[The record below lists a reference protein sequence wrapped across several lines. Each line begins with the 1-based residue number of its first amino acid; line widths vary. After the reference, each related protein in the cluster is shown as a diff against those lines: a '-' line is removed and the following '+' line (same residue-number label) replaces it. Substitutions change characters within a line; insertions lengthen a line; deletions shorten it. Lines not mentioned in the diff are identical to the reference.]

1 MPPAFPPPPSI
12 TIDKITARRFVLAHH
27 RLWPPRQLKGK
38 EGVRQF
44 IRHVGAIQF
53 DPINIVGRNP
63 DLVLQ
68 SRVRDFNLGMLDEL
82 LYEDRQLLDG
92 WDKMA
97 SIYSVEDW
105 PYFARQ
111 RGRME
116 DVFGVPN
123 EVVMQIAP
131 DIFEKIRQ
139 NGPQSSLD
147 FKGNEKTDWAWG
159 PTKVSRA
166 GLEGLYAMGKLGV
179 HHSVNNR
186 RYFDFIDNLLPAEL
200 LTAPDPNLSDEEY
213 QDWHVLRRVGA
224 MGFVFPN
231 AGEHWY
237 GIIGVK
243 TPERK
248 KIITRL
254 VARGDLIAISIEE
267 IPDKVFFIRQTDLP
281 TLEAVQNTKQPQP
294 GAAVLAPLDNLMWNR
309 KMNGWLF
316 DFEYIWEV
324 YKPKA
329 KRQYGYYVLPV
340 IYGDRFIAR
349 FDPAFDKKTRHLT
362 IQNWW
367 WEDDVKT
374 NEEMEGALIVCFQDF
389 LAYLNTDAKHFEIG
403 ESIIDEDSLSWMKS
417 IKV

>member
-1 MPPAFPPPPSI
+1 MSPPFPPSPSL
-12 TIDKITARRFVLAHH
+12 TIDKTTARRFMFAHH
-27 RLWPPRQLKGK
+27 HLWPPRQLQGK
-38 EGVRQF
+38 QGVRQY
-44 IRHVGAIQF
+44 IRHVGGIQF

-68 SRVRDFNLGMLDEL
+68 SRVVDFNLGMLDEL

-97 SIYSVEDW
+97 SIISADDW
-105 PYFARQ
+105 PYFSRK
-111 RGRME
+111 RGRMQ
-116 DVFGVPN
+116 DIFGVPT
-123 EVVMQIAP
+123 EVVMQVAP
-131 DIFEKIRQ
+131 NILEKIRQ
-139 NGPQSSLD
+139 NGPQSPLD
-147 FKGNEKTDWAWG
+147 FKGNEKTDWSWG

-179 HHSVNNR
+179 HHRVNNR
-186 RYFDFIDNLLPAEL
+186 RYFDFIENLLPAKL
-200 LTAPDPNLSDEEY
+200 LDAPDPNLSIEEY
-213 QDWHVLRRVGA
+213 EDWHVLRRVGG
-224 MGFVFPN
+224 MGLVFPN

-248 KIITRL
+248 QIISRL
-254 VARGDLIAISIEE
+254 VERGDLISLTIEE
-267 IPDKVFFIRQTDLP
+267 IPDKVFYIRQADMP
-281 TLEAVQNTKQPQP
+281 TLEAAQNTKQSQP
-294 GAAVLAPLDNLMWNR
+294 GAAFLAPLDNLLWNR

-340 IYGDRFIAR
+340 IYGDQFIAR
-349 FDPAFDKKTRHLT
+349 FDPAFDKKSRHLT

-367 WEDDVKT
+367 WEEGIKPD
-374 NEEMEGALIVCFQDF
+374 EMMEAALIDCLQDF
-389 LAYLNTDAKHFEIG
+389 VAYLNAQGFEIG
-403 ESIIDEDSLSWMKS
+403 EVIEKEVSMRWMKS
-417 IKV
+417 LEV